1 MISHMIAPMEALAL
15 IPDVLSATE
24 ASPLMCAGITT
35 YNALRNSGAL
45 VLVMKLL
52 QYLV

>member
-1 MISHMIAPMEALAL
+1 MIAPMEALAP

-35 YNALRNSGAL
+35 YNALQNSGWAQWRPIDS
-45 VLVMKLL
+45 KS
-52 QYLV
+52 